1 MAALLL
7 QCPTQKK
14 VDFCHLNKSPK
25 LLSFYL
31 VPWHYTYKTISPIK
45 RCKESLGNRTD
56 RFSTCWVCWQPPVCR
71 FESCFFCGFFLGYGH
86 PTWDFHGHG
95 HIHPGFLDWWS
106 CWVMQVGKSGAEAQ
120 NSRPSRRLRFLA
132 WNRHD
137 GTKII
142 DLVPNTLKIL
152 IKRVNKYGRQKL
164 GGLVMTCPYAI
175 GWGFVCISALTSSK
189 LAPRYAKNKEEPHAF
204 WWWQDDLK
212 I

>member
-71 FESCFFCGFFLGYGH
+71 FESCFFCGFFSGLWSSHMRFSWAWAYSPRLPGLMVMLSHAGWKIWGWSSELQALH
-86 PTWDFHGHG
+86 AAAISRLKSPRWHKDHRSGTQHFKDF
-95 HIHPGFLDWWS
+95 
-106 CWVMQVGKSGAEAQ
+106 
-120 NSRPSRRLRFLA
+120 N
-132 WNRHD
+132 
-137 GTKII
+137 
-142 DLVPNTLKIL
+142 
-152 IKRVNKYGRQKL
+152 
-164 GGLVMTCPYAI
+164 
-175 GWGFVCISALTSSK
+175 
-189 LAPRYAKNKEEPHAF
+189 
-204 WWWQDDLK
+204 
-212 I
+212 